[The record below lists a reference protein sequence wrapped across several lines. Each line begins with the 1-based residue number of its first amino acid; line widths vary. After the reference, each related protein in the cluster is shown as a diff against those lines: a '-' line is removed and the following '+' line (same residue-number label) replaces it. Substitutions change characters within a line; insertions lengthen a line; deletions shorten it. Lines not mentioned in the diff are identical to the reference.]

1 MVDIPKFWTWATVR
15 LRKRNFMRKWE
26 NNDRIRKLVKNVV
39 FTGWGE
45 EMSEKPLSLFWERIL
60 ILEVQLKYVDLRAVC
75 LSNVA
80 VQGEGD
86 DDEGNDKDDT
96 SILAKALVRIEEVN
110 LNYPYE
116 TKFILNDRQLTPI
129 FTEIME
135 TDDLRLKKLYLNHND
150 LSGVPSEVLSS
161 AFVKLEEVEYNCR
174 EIWLRKD
181 QVLLY
186 LSKDQVQAILNKIS
200 NTAEEDMKLRY
211 LEINPLP
218 GEYVESMDPDVL
230 KTVFL
235 KIDWYLDNW
244 FIIPTK
250 VMKDIFLTIQDDEK
264 QAHKIEQ
271 NVGEGYIP
279 WEDGLRPFLEVTEID
294 Y

>member
-1 MVDIPKFWTWATVR
+1 
-15 LRKRNFMRKWE
+15 
-26 NNDRIRKLVKNVV
+26 
-39 FTGWGE
+39 
-45 EMSEKPLSLFWERIL
+45 
-60 ILEVQLKYVDLRAVC
+60 
-75 LSNVA
+75 
-80 VQGEGD
+80 
-86 DDEGNDKDDT
+86 
-96 SILAKALVRIEEVN
+96 
-110 LNYPYE
+110 
-116 TKFILNDRQLTPI
+116 
-129 FTEIME
+129 
-135 TDDLRLKKLYLNHND
+135 
-150 LSGVPSEVLSS
+150 
-161 AFVKLEEVEYNCR
+161 
-174 EIWLRKD
+174 
-181 QVLLY
+181 
-186 LSKDQVQAILNKIS
+186 
-200 NTAEEDMKLRY
+200 MKLRY

-218 GEYVESMDPDVL
+218 GEYVESMDPNVL